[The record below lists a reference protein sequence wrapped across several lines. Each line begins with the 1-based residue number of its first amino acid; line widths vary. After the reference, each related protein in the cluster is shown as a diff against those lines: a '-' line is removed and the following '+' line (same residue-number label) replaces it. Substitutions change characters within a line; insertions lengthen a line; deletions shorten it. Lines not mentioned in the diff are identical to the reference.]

1 MNTTNTATSESADNR
16 TDELEQLLITEA
28 GVPGRQSTWFGSAT
42 SPLLGAVHVPEGSV
56 ARGAVVLAPPL
67 GKEQVDSY
75 RGLVLLAQR
84 LCARGLLVLRFD
96 YPGTGDSSG
105 AQDDDGIVEQWQRSV
120 VTAVD
125 FVRQCGVRDVA
136 VVGLRAGSLLA
147 ASVADRCGP
156 LAGMVF
162 WDPVVSGRSYL
173 REQRALYSM
182 TVARDDE
189 SDPRVSIVGAV
200 LHAGVA
206 AEFSTLDSSK
216 LERLDCPVLVATR
229 SERADAT
236 PVRRLV
242 SAQQADEH
250 TLRDHDA
257 FLEPPAWDV
266 VIPRPDI
273 DVIARWVQ
281 ATFASTTTPV
291 TVPIRR
297 SAVVSTPRGDVV
309 ETIERLGD
317 DELFSIRTTAV
328 ATTAGGP
335 AVVMYG
341 TAYEHRVGPVRLWVE
356 LARTLATA
364 GITSVR
370 FDRRGTGESGD
381 VGADDAPT
389 LYSELGDD
397 DALCAVRSVG
407 TAPDKIVSAG
417 LCSGAWYAG
426 YAAHREGLNTAI
438 LINMREWTTRR
449 VDFTKRSTI
458 AQKQGLTAIALDRA
472 HTAAVRFKNWSQPRM
487 PYRLWLA
494 FGRRGWIQVPEI
506 SLGELQ
512 RKGVDASVLLVPD
525 DKQWFLDNRGPESLH
540 RLRRR
545 AEPEHPPVVKAFT
558 DGDHT
563 LFGRDVRD
571 TVRAEILQ
579 TIGAALGVHIEPQ
592 DPPVKVN
599 WTPL

>member
-1 MNTTNTATSESADNR
+1 MNASNTATSESAAAR
-16 TDELEQLLITEA
+16 TDDSEQLPITET
-28 GVPGRQSTWFGSAT
+28 GVPGRQSTWFGTAAL
-42 SPLLGAVHVPEGSV
+42 PLLGAVHIPEGSV
-56 ARGAVVLAPPL
+56 ARGAVVLAPPI

-84 LCARGLLVLRFD
+84 LCAQGLLVLRFD
-96 YPGTGDSSG
+96 YPGTGDSAG
-105 AQDDDGIVEQWQRSV
+105 GQDDDGIVEQWQSSV

-125 FVRQCGVRDVA
+125 FVRRCGVRDVA

-147 ASVADRCGP
+147 ASVAHRCGP
-156 LAGMVF
+156 LTGMVF

-173 REQRALYSM
+173 REQRALYSL

-200 LHAGVA
+200 FHAGVA

-216 LERLDCPVLVATR
+216 LERLDCPVFVTTR
-229 SERADAT
+229 SERADAK

-242 SAQQADEH
+242 SSQQADEH
-250 TLRDHDA
+250 TLRNHDA

-266 VIPRPDI
+266 IIPRQDI

-281 ATFASTTTPV
+281 ARFTSAAVPV

-297 SAVVSTPRGDVV
+297 SAVIATPRGDVL

-317 DELFSIRTTAV
+317 DELFSIRTTAL
-328 ATTAGGP
+328 ATMTGGP

-341 TAYEHRVGPVRLWVE
+341 TAFEHRVGPVRLWVE

-370 FDRRGTGESGD
+370 FDRRGTGESGN
-381 VGADDAPT
+381 VGVDDAPT

-397 DALCAVRSVG
+397 DALCAVRSAG
-407 TAPDKIVSAG
+407 TEPSKIVTAG

-438 LINMREWTTRR
+438 LINMREWTMRR
-449 VDFTKRSTI
+449 VDFTKRSNI
-458 AQKQGLTAIALDRA
+458 AQNQGLSATVLDRA

-494 FGRRGWIQVPEI
+494 LGRRGWIQVPEI
-506 SLGELQ
+506 SLAALQ
-512 RKGVDASVLLVPD
+512 RKGVHASVLLVPED
-525 DKQWFLDNRGPESLH
+525 TQWFVDNRGPESLG
-540 RLRRR
+540 RLRRGSER
-545 AEPEHPPVVKAFT
+545 THRPMVKSFA

-571 TVRAEILQ
+571 TVRAEMLQ
-579 TIGAALGVHIEPQ
+579 TIGDSLGVDVDAH